1 MTDSNFLGPIFLA
14 AGAFFFLF
22 LIILVILYLLS
33 AFGFYRM
40 AQRKKIKD
48 SWMAFIPIANL
59 YIYGKIIEPLKI
71 MGKEIP
77 SLPFVMLGIGVAS
90 PIINALPVIGQII
103 SVLIVIFFLFAT
115 YRLYDIYSE
124 RPVLY
129 FVLSII
135 LPFLGPIFIF
145 ALRNKEPKSTGEA
158 FSYREEEL
166 NKTNEHSE

>member
-1 MTDSNFLGPIFLA
+1 MIDSNFLSPIFLA
-14 AGAFFFLF
+14 AGIFLF
-22 LIILVILYLLS
+22 LFFVIFVILYLLS

-48 SWMAFIPIANL
+48 PWMAFIPIANL
-59 YIYGKIIEPLKI
+59 YVYGKLIEPLKI

-77 SLPFVMLGIGVAS
+77 NLPFVMLGMGIAS
-90 PIINALPVIGQII
+90 PIINALPIIGQII
-103 SVLIVIFFLFAT
+103 SVLIVIFFLFAL

-135 LPFLGPIFIF
+135 LPFLGSIFIF
-145 ALRNKEPKSTGEA
+145 VLRNKEPKSTGEA
-158 FSYREEEL
+158 FKVGKEEL
-166 NKTNEHSE
+166 NTTNKQSE